1 MSRLF
6 VVRHGQASFLTDDY
20 DRLSPLGAEQ
30 SRALAQRWL
39 QHDVLPVKAFAGSL
53 QRQQKTGAAIAE
65 AYAAAGKRF
74 PVIETLHGLNEYPA
88 DELMSELAPLLRR
101 THPDVDANA
110 KAFESAV
117 DDQARYRT
125 VHRLLESVMRAWVHG
140 EYDAGAVD
148 IPTWEAF
155 SGGVRAT
162 LRDIMQRTP
171 SSSDVAVFTSGGPVG
186 IAVQTVLESPELK
199 AAELNWRVH
208 NASVTRFTFSAS
220 RVSLDTFNDVSHLPA
235 ELLTYR

>member
-6 VVRHGQASFLTDDY
+6 VVRHGQASFLTEDY
-20 DRLSPLGAEQ
+20 DRLSPLGAQQ
-30 SRALAQRWL
+30 SRALAERWL
-39 QHDVLPVKAFAGSL
+39 QHEVVPVMAFAGSL
-53 QRQQKTGAAIAE
+53 QRQQKTGATVAQAYAE
-65 AYAAAGKRF
+65 AGKPF
-74 PVIETLHGLNEYPA
+74 PAIETLAGLNEYPA

-101 THPDVDANA
+101 THANVDEDA
-110 KAFESAV
+110 KAFEAATERE
-117 DDQARYRT
+117 ARYRT

-140 EYDAGAVD
+140 EYDGDAVNV
-148 IPTWEAF
+148 PTWVTF
-155 SGGVRAT
+155 SDGVRAA
-162 LRDIMQRTP
+162 LRDIMQRAP

-235 ELLTYR
+235 EMLTYR